1 MNKKNNLYLNILKN
15 LKFKNNFFNFNIKNL
30 ILNYKKIILKKI
42 KQKMNFK
49 VFT

>member
-30 ILNYKKIILKKI
+30 ILNYKKIILKK
-42 KQKMNFK
+42 K
-49 VFT
+49 